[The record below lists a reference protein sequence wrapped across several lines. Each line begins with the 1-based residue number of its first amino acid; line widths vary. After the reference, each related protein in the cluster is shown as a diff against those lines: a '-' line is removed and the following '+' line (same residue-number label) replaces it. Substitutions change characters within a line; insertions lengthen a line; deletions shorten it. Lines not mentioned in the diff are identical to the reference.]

1 MLSLENFLE
10 EVRNMDK
17 RIEWILRIAVTG
29 EFLGHGVLAIQ
40 GKKQWIEWIS
50 QLAGVDSATGT
61 QLLFLIGLLDLLVAL
76 IILVRPIRIVILWA
90 VFWGFWTAILRPIV
104 GESIWDFIERFANFG
119 APLALLFLL
128 GVPKKVKELF
138 S

>member
-1 MLSLENFLE
+1 
-10 EVRNMDK
+10 MDK